1 MMRDTDFELYSKVI
15 KTWGEGPQLL
25 MVIEEMAKLT
35 KEICKTF
42 RGEDNIEQLC
52 EETADVLIML
62 EQLQIIFA
70 DPIKVYDYKQKKL
83 TRLKERLEK
92 SEVKHV

>member
-25 MVIEEMAKLT
+25 MVIEEMAELT